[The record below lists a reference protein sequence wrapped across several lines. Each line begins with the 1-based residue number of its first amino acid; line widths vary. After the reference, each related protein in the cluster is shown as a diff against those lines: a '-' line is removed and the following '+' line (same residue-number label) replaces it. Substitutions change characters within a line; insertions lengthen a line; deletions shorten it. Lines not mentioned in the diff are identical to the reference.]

1 VNALDIIRS
10 EHRSLSAVLHTLQ
23 VLARS
28 ARERR
33 VAPDF
38 ALLRLIVDYLDSFHQ
53 RFHHPK
59 EVGHLFKALRGR
71 TGEAQGTLARLER
84 EHAESDARLAV
95 LRGAIDAA
103 QSGACGLD
111 ELASVVEAYADFQ
124 WRHMRTE
131 EDLIMPLAEREL
143 SSEDW
148 QRIDTA
154 FADDDDPDFGT
165 ARREEYRRLLAS
177 IAEHAPPPL
186 LGSGGAGPY
195 WQKPGR

>member
-1 VNALDIIRS
+1 VKALDIIRS

-23 VLARS
+23 VLARA

-33 VAPDF
+33 LAPDF
-38 ALLRLIVDYLDSFHQ
+38 ALMRLIVDYLESFHQ

-59 EVGHLFKALRGR
+59 EAEHLFKALRGR
-71 TGEAQGTLARLER
+71 AGEAHGTLAKLER
-84 EHAESDARLAV
+84 EHAQSDERLAV

-103 QSGACGLD
+103 QSGAGGLD
-111 ELASVVEAYADFQ
+111 ELASVVEAYADFH

-143 SSEDW
+143 SGEDW
-148 QRIDTA
+148 QRIDA
-154 FADDDDPDFGT
+154 ALADNDNPVFGA
-165 ARREEYRRLLAS
+165 ARREEYRRLLAA

-186 LGSGGAGPY
+186 GSGGAGP
-195 WQKPGR
+195 